1 MNAYRYLILAVCTS
15 VIIISGCGGTQTPS
29 EKQSRLIAAENM
41 DMKEQ
46 IEQLEA
52 QINELKEQ
60 QKKQLAEQQK
70 LLDEAQEEIEVWK
83 QQSEETI
90 KKQVQSVLDTV
101 IQENSDLRK
110 QIEKL
115 NGWLETQRTQIT
127 ELEKMLKEEQK
138 Q

>member
-15 VIIISGCGGTQTPS
+15 VIIISGCGGTQNPS